1 MKNKIILITG
11 SSRGIGA
18 ATARLAYSRGAK
30 VIVHGRSDS
39 EELRRIA
46 DELNAFKIFCDV
58 SDKSS
63 VFDAIKTVLDEFGQI
78 DGLVN
83 SAGIA
88 RFKPFLEMENEDWKE
103 EFETNVLGTVN
114 FCQAVIPIMQRQG
127 NGSIANVSSIRGINQ
142 LVSNRGMSYSISKVS
157 ITGLTSALA
166 KEFAPVIRVNAV
178 APGFT
183 NTDMAKTWND
193 SVRKQANSA
202 LLGRVAEPKEIAAAL
217 LFLISDDSSFVT
229 GQTLIVDGGYGL
241 AGK

>member
-18 ATARLAYSRGAK
+18 ATARLAHSRGAK
-30 VIVHGRSDS
+30 VTVHGRSDS
-39 EELRRIA
+39 EELRKIA

-58 SDKSS
+58 SDRSA
-63 VFDAIKTVLDEFGQI
+63 VVDAVKTVVEEFGQI

>member
-1 MKNKIILITG
+1 
-11 SSRGIGA
+11 
-18 ATARLAYSRGAK
+18 
-30 VIVHGRSDS
+30 
-39 EELRRIA
+39 
-46 DELNAFKIFCDV
+46 
-58 SDKSS
+58 
-63 VFDAIKTVLDEFGQI
+63 
-78 DGLVN
+78 
-83 SAGIA
+83 
-88 RFKPFLEMENEDWKE
+88 MENEDWKE

-157 ITGLTSALA
+157 VTGLTSALA